1 MDIQSS
7 KLELVRL
14 IINSNNEI
22 LIENPLK
29 MLKSE
34 QKDFW
39 PELSESEK
47 EEIRLG
53 IKQLDEEERI
63 SLVDFIKKV
72 S

>member
-14 IINSNNEI
+14 IINSNNEK
-22 LIENPLK
+22 LIENLLK

-39 PELSESEK
+39 SELSESEK

-53 IKQLDEEERI
+53 IKQLDEGERI
-63 SLVDFIKKV
+63 SLDDFIKKV

>member
-1 MDIQSS
+1 MDVQSS
-7 KLELVRL
+7 KLELVKL
-14 IINSNNEI
+14 IINSNNEK
-22 LIENPLK
+22 LIENLLK

-39 PELSESEK
+39 SELSESEK

-53 IKQLDEEERI
+53 IKQLDEGERI
-63 SLVDFIKKV
+63 SLDDFIKKV

>member
-7 KLELVRL
+7 KLELVKL
-14 IINSNNEI
+14 IINSNNEK
-22 LIENPLK
+22 LIENLLK

-39 PELSESEK
+39 SELSESEK

-53 IKQLDEEERI
+53 IKQLDEGERI
-63 SLVDFIKKV
+63 SLDDFIKKV

>member
-22 LIENPLK
+22 LIENLLK

-39 PELSESEK
+39 SELSESEK

-53 IKQLDEEERI
+53 IKQLDEGERI
-63 SLVDFIKKV
+63 SLDDFIKKV